1 MGNAPAMGAGGPLD
15 ALFSLAHALYTHAE
29 DKWPTKL
36 YHTCAAITMN
46 RGASCIAC
54 RERRLL
60 WIDFIL
66 FAYLWLVM
74 GSSILKVGSNLTVW
88 FRTVHE
94 YFEKKKT
101 LLSSR
106 LESLRERFELSIRTL
121 RNVSGTCKYNR
132 TLTIYRFESFM
143 ITYFNREFSIRCECV
158 ICFRWELPMYKY
170 STLHVV
176 NFSAM

>member
-1 MGNAPAMGAGGPLD
+1 MLAENDRKSKDNRLSNRNSL
-15 ALFSLAHALYTHAE
+15 LFHHISFIYSG
-29 DKWPTKL
+29 
-36 YHTCAAITMN
+36 I
-46 RGASCIAC
+46 S
-54 RERRLL
+54 
-60 WIDFIL
+60 WIL
-66 FAYLWLVM
+66 GYPWVVM

-158 ICFRWELPMYKY
+158 ICFR
-170 STLHVV
+170 
-176 NFSAM
+176 